1 VINFLIVGF
10 AIFILIKN
18 VNRIVKKQEA
28 APAAPPRSEKLLEE
42 IRDLL
47 KK

>member
-1 VINFLIVGF
+1 MLPW
-10 AIFILIKN
+10 
-18 VNRIVKKQEA
+18 KKQEA
-28 APAAPPRSEKLLEE
+28 APATTPTNEEKLLTQ